1 MTTSIAPDGTSTI
14 VGTTGLKPRA
24 IAVDTAGNVYTAN
37 TDSDTVSKIT
47 PAGASTIFGTTGNT
61 PVAIAIDVN
70 GNVYTAN

>member
-1 MTTSIAPDGTSTI
+1 MQ
-14 VGTTGLKPRA
+14 PRG
-24 IAVDTAGNVYTAN
+24 IAVGTAGNVYTAN

-70 GNVYTAN
+70 GNGNVYTAN